1 MTKIFHSRLCIF
13 TGAEQFIK
21 SKIILD
27 LSCVLLPHQLYAL
40 HKMIHS
46 VPVFFNHSLHKQ
58 NNTIELK
65 VTEFRPS
72 IIFVPILFS
81 LPSKFIPQPLRLS
94 CTNGPSTTRRKSV
107 ILKIAS

>member
-1 MTKIFHSRLCIF
+1 MKNVIIHSRLCIF
-13 TGAEQFIK
+13 TGAEQLIK

-40 HKMIHS
+40 HRLIQCL
-46 VPVFFNHSLHKQ
+46 FFFINHSLHKQ

-72 IIFVPILFS
+72 IIFMPILFS
-81 LPSKFIPQPLRLS
+81 LPRPLVNLYHNHCIYHVLVHLQPVG
-94 CTNGPSTTRRKSV
+94 NQ
-107 ILKIAS
+107 